1 MVNGFRRLVIVQGED
16 RAVLNQFHYITSWV
30 EGDWITLTDDALFTA
45 QSKIPYRPN
54 QAKLLLGREFKHAIF
69 DARKGFNLDAL
80 AILSGCLIA
89 QSVLLLWLPLQ
100 LENWHDDDSLRWNEG
115 EIALAVPNFI
125 THLMTV
131 IEHHSQI
138 NEQYIK
144 CYTLTQNQADN
155 HLATL
160 LQLTSLTSP
169 IAPYFN
175 YRQQH
180 VLLNDLMTLNAK
192 MILVTAKR
200 GRGKSALAGMF
211 AHHHACIVTAPNKN
225 AVNTL
230 MAFAPSDTN
239 FFAPDELII
248 LLKTQH
254 VNANK
259 WLIIDEAAMIPLP
272 LIKKLIDHFD
282 HVLLT
287 TTVDGYEGTGQG
299 LLLKLVEHYQQHDDV
314 VQCQLTAPIRWFDDD
329 PLEGF
334 IDQLL
339 VANWSQPK
347 WQDNHTLAIKKL
359 TQSALVETDGKL
371 SQYFGL
377 LKAAHY
383 RTTVVDL
390 RRLLDAQNITLY
402 SGELDNNLTVSV
414 LVAVK
419 EGGLAPTLVDQIL
432 KGYRRPKGNL
442 VAQSLVA
449 HAGEPLAAELHS
461 IRINRI
467 AVYHTVRQHGIASAL
482 IQSLLADA
490 RRASQDFVSVSFA
503 YTTGLYQFW
512 IKNGFRVVQV
522 GSHQD
527 ASSGSYAIMAIY
539 PLTVKGHLLCDK
551 LSKKL
556 SRNWYWLNT
565 LIDIDL
571 PISIEHDQM
580 LNDDDKLELQLFATT
595 SYAYSASM
603 AGLCRLIHWIK
614 GYHPACIV
622 MLPLLTHLVENQFNE
637 YQTIKAYELSGKKAL
652 LVLLRKEV
660 HQFMITQGLFNE

>member
-16 RAVLNQFHYITSWV
+16 RTVLNQFHYITSCIK
-30 EGDWITLTDDALFTA
+30 GDWITVTDDALLAGQT
-45 QSKIPYRPN
+45 KVHYRSN
-54 QAKLLLGREFKHAIF
+54 QTKLLLGREFKHAIF
-69 DARKGFNLDAL
+69 DAREGFNLDAL

-89 QSVLLLWLPLQ
+89 QSVLLLWLPQQ
-100 LENWHDDDSLRWNEG
+100 LENWRDDDSLRWSEG
-115 EIALAVPNFI
+115 EIALAVPHFI

-131 IEHHSQI
+131 IEHHNQI
-138 NEQYIK
+138 NGQYIK
-144 CYTLTQNQADN
+144 CYTLTQNLADN

-160 LQLTSLTSP
+160 LHLTPLTPS
-169 IAPYFN
+169 IVSYFD
-175 YRQQH
+175 YGQQH
-180 VLLNDLMTLNAK
+180 ALLNDLIILNAK
-192 MILVTAKR
+192 IVLVTAKR

-211 AHHHACIVTAPNKN
+211 AHHHSCIVTAPNKN

-230 MAFAPSDTN
+230 MAFAPSDTD
-239 FFAPDELII
+239 FFAPDELIT
-248 LLKTQH
+248 LLTTQQVH
-254 VNANK
+254 SNR

-299 LLLKLVEHYQQHDDV
+299 LLLKLVEHYQQYDDI
-314 VQCQLTAPIRWFDDD
+314 VQCQLTAPIRWLDND
-329 PLEGF
+329 PLESF
-334 IDQLL
+334 MDQLL

-347 WQDNHTLAIKKL
+347 WQDVEKLIIKKL
-359 TQSALVETDGKL
+359 TQSTLVNTDSKL

-390 RRLLDAQNITLY
+390 RRLLDAKNIVLY
-402 SGELDNNLTVSV
+402 SGEFGDDLTVSV

-419 EGGLAPTLVDQIL
+419 EGGLSPTLIDQIL

-461 IRINRI
+461 TRINRI
-467 AVYHTVRQHGIASAL
+467 AVYQSVRQQGIASTL
-482 IQSLLADA
+482 IQALLADA
-490 RRASQDFVSVSFA
+490 RIEGRDFVSVSFA
-503 YTTGLYQFW
+503 YTAELYRFW
-512 IKNGFRVVQV
+512 VKNGFSVVQV

-527 ASSGSYAIMAIY
+527 ASTGSYAIMAIY
-539 PLTVKGHLLCDK
+539 PLTVKGQQLCDK
-551 LSKKL
+551 LSRKL
-556 SRNWYWLNT
+556 SRNWYWLRV

-571 PISIEHDQM
+571 PISIDHHQVF
-580 LNDDDKLELQLFATT
+580 NDDDKLELQLFATT
-595 SYAYSASM
+595 SYAYSASI
-603 AGLCRLIHWIK
+603 AGLCRLISWVK
-614 GYHPACIV
+614 TSNPALIV
-622 MLPLLTHLVENQFNE
+622 MLPLLVYLVDNQFNE
-637 YQTIKAYELSGKKAL
+637 HRTIIKYGLSGKKAL
-652 LVLLRKEV
+652 LVLLRNEV